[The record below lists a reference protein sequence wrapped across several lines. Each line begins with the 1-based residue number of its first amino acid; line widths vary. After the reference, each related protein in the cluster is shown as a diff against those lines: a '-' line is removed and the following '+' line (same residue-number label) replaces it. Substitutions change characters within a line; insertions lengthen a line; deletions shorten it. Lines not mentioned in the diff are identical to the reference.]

1 MTNLVEIQ
9 NNQVV
14 VSSRQVAN
22 NFHKN
27 HRDVLKAIYN
37 LLNSEGMRN
46 FSQTPLFYESS
57 YVNEQNGQSYP
68 MYLMNRDGFS
78 LLVMGFTGKRA
89 LEWKIKYI
97 EAFNAME
104 KQLKEQSNQLP
115 PVQPTINPQLTCTL
129 AASDAIAMGQMF
141 INTFHAEEGI
151 AYAKAF
157 DAVGKMKGMDF
168 TPMMCLLPSPTKAV
182 SYLNPTAI
190 GKQLKKS
197 AIAVNK
203 ILEEKGLQTKENGE
217 WRLTDEG
224 AKYGSE
230 KPYTRNGHSGWQILW
245 TDDIVPV
252 LN

>member
-1 MTNLVEIQ
+1 MNSLVEIQ

-203 ILEEKGLQTKENGE
+203 ILEEKGLQTKESGE

>member
-22 NFHKN
+22 NFHKE
-27 HRDVLKAIYN
+27 HKHVLEGIRTIIY
-37 LLNSEGMRN
+37 SAEK
-46 FSQTPLFYESS
+46 SAQWFYETS
-57 YVNEQNGQSYP
+57 YKDASGKLNP

-203 ILEEKGLQTKENGE
+203 ILEEKGLQTKESGE

>member
-1 MTNLVEIQ
+1 MTNLVEVQ

-27 HRDVLKAIYN
+27 HRDIL
-37 LLNSEGMRN
+37 
-46 FSQTPLFYESS
+46 ESIR
-57 YVNEQNGQSYP
+57 GLIQSAEKSADWFLETVYTDDKNRTYP

-197 AIAVNK
+197 AIAINK

>member
-1 MTNLVEIQ
+1 MTDLVEIQ

-22 NFHKN
+22 SFHKR
-27 HRDVLKAIYN
+27 HDN
-37 LLNSEGMRN
+37 LLRN
-46 FSQTPLFYESS
+46 INTIISQVGLPKIEETPMFYESS
-57 YVNEQNGQSYP
+57 YINEQNGQTYP

-197 AIAVNK
+197 AIAINK